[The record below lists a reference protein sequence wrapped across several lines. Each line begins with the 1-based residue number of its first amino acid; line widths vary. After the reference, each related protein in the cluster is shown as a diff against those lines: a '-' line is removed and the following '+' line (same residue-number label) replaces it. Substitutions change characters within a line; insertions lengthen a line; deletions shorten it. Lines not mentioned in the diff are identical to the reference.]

1 MDTEKVKYNKVKK
14 APKEQIDIPADGV
27 TTAEI
32 TGEEIAQTPVVE
44 ETAWVNGTVVKC
56 TNLNFRIA
64 PLAAAKVI
72 GLIPV
77 GAKIRIAEKEE
88 SGFFKA
94 RFNGL
99 EGYVKTD
106 FIEVGAK

>member
-14 APKEQIDIPADGV
+14 APKERIDIPAE
-27 TTAEI
+27 TAEV
-32 TGEEIAQTPVVE
+32 AQTPAVE
-44 ETAWVNGTVVKC
+44 ETVWVNGTVVKC
-56 TNLNFRIA
+56 TNLNFRNA
-64 PLAAAKVI
+64 PSADAKVI

-77 GAKIRIAEKEE
+77 GAKIRTAEKAE

-106 FIEVGAK
+106 FIEVDAK

>member
-14 APKEQIDIPADGV
+14 APKERIDIPEE
-27 TTAEI
+27 TT
-32 TGEEIAQTPVVE
+32 EIAQTPVVE

-56 TNLNFRIA
+56 TNLNFRNA
-64 PLAAAKVI
+64 PSADAKVI

-77 GAKIRIAEKEE
+77 GAKIRTAEKAE

-106 FIEVGAK
+106 FIEVDAK

>member
-14 APKEQIDIPADGV
+14 APKESIECIDIPADGI

-32 TGEEIAQTPVVE
+32 SNTPAVE
-44 ETAWVNGTVVKC
+44 ETVWVNGTVVKC
-56 TNLNFRIA
+56 TNLNFRNA
-64 PLAAAKVI
+64 PSADAKVI

-77 GAKIRIAEKEE
+77 GAKIRTAEKAE

-106 FIEVGAK
+106 FIEVDAK

>member
-14 APKEQIDIPADGV
+14 APKERIDIPEE
-27 TTAEI
+27 TT
-32 TGEEIAQTPVVE
+32 EIAQTPVVE

-56 TNLNFRIA
+56 TNLNFRNA
-64 PLAAAKVI
+64 PSADAKVI

-77 GAKIRIAEKEE
+77 GAKIRTAEKEE
-88 SGFFKA
+88 NGFFKA

-106 FIEVGAK
+106 FIEVDAK

>member
-14 APKEQIDIPADGV
+14 APKERIDIPAE
-27 TTAEI
+27 TAEV
-32 TGEEIAQTPVVE
+32 AQTPVVE

-56 TNLNFRIA
+56 TNLNFRNA
-64 PLAAAKVI
+64 PSADAKVI

-77 GAKIRIAEKEE
+77 GAKIRTAEKAE

-106 FIEVGAK
+106 FIEVDAK

>member
-14 APKEQIDIPADGV
+14 APKEHIDIP
-27 TTAEI
+27 TETAEV
-32 TGEEIAQTPVVE
+32 AQTPVLE
-44 ETAWVNGTVVKC
+44 ETVWSSGTVVKC
-56 TNLNFRIA
+56 TNLNFRNA
-64 PLAAAKVI
+64 PSADAGII

-77 GAKIRIAEKEE
+77 GAKIRIAEKAEN
-88 SGFFKA
+88 GFFKA

-106 FIEVGAK
+106 FIEVDAK

>member
-1 MDTEKVKYNKVKK
+1 MDTEKVKYNKIKK
-14 APKEQIDIPADGV
+14 APKECIDIPEE
-27 TTAEI
+27 TA
-32 TGEEIAQTPVVE
+32 EIAQTPVVE

-88 SGFFKA
+88 NGFFKA

-106 FIEVGAK
+106 FIEVDAK